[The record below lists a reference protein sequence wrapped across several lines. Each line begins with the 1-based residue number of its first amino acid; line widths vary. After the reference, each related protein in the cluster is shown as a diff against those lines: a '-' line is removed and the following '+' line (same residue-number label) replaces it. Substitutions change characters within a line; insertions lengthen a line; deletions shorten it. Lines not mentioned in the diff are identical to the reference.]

1 MIQRGRRMYTVESEA
16 KIFKL
21 NRLFNIF
28 NPQVYRFL
36 ALITVIITIFA
47 FIAIA
52 NGQSAAVYISSYFLL
67 IAIGCSDRC
76 LRNPKKLRIGNDS
89 VEFNDYIS
97 LKPRHSNVRSGIWY
111 LKVSYRVTDIK
122 NVEFHQ
128 NAIEKAFD
136 VGRVSFTGN
145 ATFDAKRDL
154 DRIKVPPK
162 FVIYGIR
169 NFSLAKFEIFKN
181 K

>member
-1 MIQRGRRMYTVESEA
+1 M
-16 KIFKL
+16 
-21 NRLFNIF
+21 LF
-28 NPQVYRFL
+28 PYCRS
-36 ALITVIITIFA
+36 AELITEGFARELVSKIQNLRKESGFDVADRITITLKH
-47 FIAIA
+47 
-52 NGQSAAVYISSYFLL
+52 SACDNAV
-67 IAIGCSDRC
+67 A
-76 LRNPKKLRIGNDS
+76 
-89 VEFNDYIS
+89 EFNDYIS